1 MQHWA
6 ENILR
11 QLKINWGTSL
21 VVQWLRICLPVQGTQ
36 VQSLV
41 REDPTCCG
49 ATKPVRHN
57 YWACML
63 QLLRPACLDPMLHN
77 KRSHCNEKPV
87 HRNQGKPMRSSED
100 TKQPKI
106 NKLIN
111 FKKINKLDQK
121 EPVLFFVWGLK
132 ELERSWNLWDSSQQD
147 CWF

>member
-1 MQHWA
+1 
-6 ENILR
+6 
-11 QLKINWGTSL
+11 
-21 VVQWLRICLPVQGTQ
+21 
-36 VQSLV
+36 
-41 REDPTCCG
+41 
-49 ATKPVRHN
+49 
-57 YWACML
+57 ML

-87 HRNQGKPMRSSED
+87 HRNQGKPVRSSED

-132 ELERSWNLWDSSQQD
+132 ELERS
-147 CWF
+147 